1 MREGG
6 AMTDDHEHHH
16 HGHDHDHH
24 HHGHDH
30 DHDHGGD
37 DIHLQIANALINFAN
52 DRIGEGHDPMEIAMG
67 MRNAAANFTAF
78 AVTGHNNADY
88 TIETAAD
95 EFHQLLHHYEDRHK
109 EQAKPM
115 TGLEQLVEQ
124 VKNE

>member
-1 MREGG
+1 
-6 AMTDDHEHHH
+6 MTDDHEHHH
-16 HGHDHDHH
+16 HGHGHDHH
-24 HHGHDH
+24 HHDH